1 MPAPDLKR
9 EAGTV
14 ARFGLA
20 GLANTGF
27 GLAVIL
33 GLELGLGVERHL
45 ANAAGY
51 AAGALLGF
59 VLNRRFVF
67 AGAGAEQG
75 LKTRYV
81 LALALAFAVN
91 QGVLT
96 AGAAVLPPSD
106 LGRTAAQL
114 GALASYTAA
123 QFLLMRLWVFR
134 SRS

>member
-67 AGAGAEQG
+67 TGPASERG
-75 LKTRYV
+75 LKTRYLLT
-81 LALALAFAVN
+81 LAVAFAVN

-96 AGAAVLPPSD
+96 AGAAILPAGD
-106 LGRTAAQL
+106 LGRTVAQL
-114 GALASYTAA
+114 CALGSYTVT

-134 SRS
+134 ARS